1 MRYGNNFTMNICSL
15 GLSVVTR
22 FLFPMRCCILVY
34 SEFILLQCTV
44 NGELWP
50 PSSRNNCF
58 SDAGVSEPEIDSE
71 NEHESKLDEDVDDST
86 VSDVSDDSDDED
98 SSRSSVVWTLF
109 RNCCLKVEN
118 EEKQAID
125 EQIIPFKRKHKLKIF
140 TPRKPRRW
148 GFKLFSRCGISGI
161 LYDFAFY
168 ELCRPKL
175 RLKEEGMWTCET
187 IRSNR
192 LRGCPFMSEQALKVS
207 GRGTTDF
214 RTTRARD
221 IIAVAWYDNRRVTLT
236 STYLGVKPV
245 PSIVHN
251 YNMHMGGVDLNN
263 MLSGLYRVSHKSRK
277 WTKIIFFWVI
287 ATAATNGWLLYR
299 REYELFSGKKS
310 DSMDLLA
317 FMTSISESLCLTNKA
332 LTPQR
337 GRRRGRTVEEVAEPS
352 TSTGARLMP
361 PIVEDAQKDKVAH
374 WPDVGEKRRR
384 CRYCSKLSFVYCIK
398 CNAPL
403 CMSKARKCFQL
414 FHK

>member
-1 MRYGNNFTMNICSL
+1 
-15 GLSVVTR
+15 
-22 FLFPMRCCILVY
+22 
-34 SEFILLQCTV
+34 
-44 NGELWP
+44 
-50 PSSRNNCF
+50 
-58 SDAGVSEPEIDSE
+58 
-71 NEHESKLDEDVDDST
+71 
-86 VSDVSDDSDDED
+86 
-98 SSRSSVVWTLF
+98 
-109 RNCCLKVEN
+109 
-118 EEKQAID
+118 
-125 EQIIPFKRKHKLKIF
+125 
-140 TPRKPRRW
+140 
-148 GFKLFSRCGISGI
+148 
-161 LYDFAFY
+161 
-168 ELCRPKL
+168 
-175 RLKEEGMWTCET
+175 
-187 IRSNR
+187 
-192 LRGCPFMSEQALKVS
+192 MSEQALKVS

-236 STYLGVKPV
+236 STYLGVKPLKLKPRWDRKQHKRVMVNV

-361 PIVEDAQKDKVAH
+361 PIVEDAQKDKTAKVKMGEEVA
-374 WPDVGEKRRR
+374 
-384 CRYCSKLSFVYCIK
+384 SKLLEIFLTFGAPSIPQSDSGRKFF
-398 CNAPL
+398 NAIISELKTCWPEL
-403 CMSKARKCFQL
+403 KLVTGRPSHPQSQGAVERLNGIVQDKLAIWMQEKSANDGQWD
-414 FHK
+414 

>member
-1 MRYGNNFTMNICSL
+1 
-15 GLSVVTR
+15 
-22 FLFPMRCCILVY
+22 
-34 SEFILLQCTV
+34 
-44 NGELWP
+44 
-50 PSSRNNCF
+50 
-58 SDAGVSEPEIDSE
+58 
-71 NEHESKLDEDVDDST
+71 
-86 VSDVSDDSDDED
+86 
-98 SSRSSVVWTLF
+98 
-109 RNCCLKVEN
+109 
-118 EEKQAID
+118 
-125 EQIIPFKRKHKLKIF
+125 
-140 TPRKPRRW
+140 
-148 GFKLFSRCGISGI
+148 
-161 LYDFAFY
+161 
-168 ELCRPKL
+168 
-175 RLKEEGMWTCET
+175 
-187 IRSNR
+187 
-192 LRGCPFMSEQALKVS
+192 
-207 GRGTTDF
+207 
-214 RTTRARD
+214 
-221 IIAVAWYDNRRVTLT
+221 
-236 STYLGVKPV
+236 
-245 PSIVHN
+245 
-251 YNMHMGGVDLNN
+251 MHMGGVDLNN
-263 MLSGLYRVSHKSRK
+263 MLSGLYRVSHRSRK
-277 WTKIIFFWVI
+277 WTKIIFFSVI